1 MNLIELSE
9 DAESKIAMYRYPD
22 LSEWVSA
29 IDPILEAAG
38 ECSIGRDHIESIY
51 LSKTGLNIST
61 SFSSRC
67 CEMSNTMFIPM
78 AILTAENP
86 IRFAKL
92 RKLEGKI
99 RSSEYA
105 LEQAKD
111 SIIRHENALE
121 ISRRQYQE
129 LLESD

>member
-1 MNLIELSE
+1 MNLIELTQ
-9 DAESKIAMYRYPD
+9 DAERKIETYRNPD
-22 LSEWVSA
+22 ISEWVSA

-38 ECSIGRDHIESIY
+38 ERKIGRDHVESIY
-51 LSKTGLNIST
+51 LSRTGLNICT
-61 SFSSRC
+61 SFTSRN
-67 CEMSNTMFIPM
+67 CEMNNTMFLSM
-78 AILTAENP
+78 ELLAADNP
-86 IRFAKL
+86 VKLAKI
-92 RKLEGKI
+92 RKLEGAI

-121 ISRRQYQE
+121 RSRRQYQE

>member
-1 MNLIELSE
+1 
-9 DAESKIAMYRYPD
+9 
-22 LSEWVSA
+22 
-29 IDPILEAAG
+29 
-38 ECSIGRDHIESIY
+38 
-51 LSKTGLNIST
+51 
-61 SFSSRC
+61 
-67 CEMSNTMFIPM
+67 MSNSMFLSM
-78 AILTAENP
+78 ELLTADNP
-86 IRFAKL
+86 VKLAKIRQ
-92 RKLEGKI
+92 LEGKI